1 MITAL
6 HYEKGNLLSVQR
18 GIICHQVNC
27 RHVMGAGLAAQIK
40 RKFPH
45 HYADYMSRYAHLG
58 SAVITE
64 IQPGNLYVAGIYG
77 QDDYGRTG
85 QYTQYPA
92 FEQGLTRVSEF
103 AKQHHNLPVY
113 LPYGI
118 GCGLA
123 GGDWNIISTIIHD
136 VIPDAIIIRRARD

>member
-1 MITAL
+1 
-6 HYEKGNLLSVQR
+6 
-18 GIICHQVNC
+18 
-27 RHVMGAGLAAQIK
+27 
-40 RKFPH
+40 
-45 HYADYMSRYAHLG
+45 MSRYAHLG

-64 IQPGNLYVAGIYG
+64 IQPGKLYVAGIYG
-77 QDDYGRTG
+77 QDDYGCTG

-92 FEQGLTRVSEF
+92 VEQGLKRVSEF
-103 AKQHHNLPVY
+103 AKQHNLPVY

-123 GGDWNIISTIIHD
+123 GGDWNIVSTIIHD